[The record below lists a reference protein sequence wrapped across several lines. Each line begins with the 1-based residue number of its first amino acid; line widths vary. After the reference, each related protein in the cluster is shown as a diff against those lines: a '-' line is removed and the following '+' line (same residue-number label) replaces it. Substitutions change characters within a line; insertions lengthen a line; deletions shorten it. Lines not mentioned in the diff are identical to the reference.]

1 MRILTQSDVQQL
13 LPMRDCIEVM
23 ASALASLAAGTAQM
37 PLRTVM
43 RIPDSAD
50 MFGVM
55 PGYLGAPRTIGAK
68 IITVFP
74 GNHGTDRDS
83 HQGAVLLFD
92 DRTGTLSA
100 VVDAT
105 AITTTRTAAVSAV
118 ATRLLA
124 KPDAASLAIIGSG
137 VQAHAHLEAML
148 AVRPIRTVRVWSRS
162 RDHAA
167 AFAKT
172 AAQRFQID
180 AAVADTGEEAV
191 RGADIVC
198 TTTSASSPVLEG
210 AWLAQGAHVN
220 AVGACAPNARELDS
234 EAVRRAR
241 LYVDRRDAA
250 LAEPG
255 DILVPLREGVIG
267 PEHVVA
273 ELGALLLPDADLASL
288 GRQSAA
294 EITLFKSLGLAVEDL
309 AAARHVLDRA
319 ERDDVGTVVALGGA
333 RTS

>member
-1 MRILTQSDVQQL
+1 MRILTQSDVQRL
-13 LPMRDCIEVM
+13 LSMRDCIDVM
-23 ASALASLAAGTAQM
+23 SSALAALAGGNAQM

-43 RIPDSAD
+43 RIPDSSD

-55 PGYLGAPRTIGAK
+55 PGYLGDPRTIGAK

-74 GNHGTDRDS
+74 GNHGTERDS

-92 DRTGTLSA
+92 DTTGTLAA

-124 KPDAASLAIIGSG
+124 RADASSLAIIGAG

-148 AVRPIRTVRVWSRS
+148 AVRPIARLRVWSRN

-167 AFAKT
+167 ALVR
-172 AAQRFQID
+172 AATDRFRLE
-180 AAVADTGEEAV
+180 AAVADTGAEAV
-191 RGADIVC
+191 RDAHIVC

-210 AWLAQGAHVN
+210 AWLAPGTHVN
-220 AVGACAPNARELDS
+220 AVGACTPNARELDS
-234 EAVRRAR
+234 EVVRRAR

-255 DILVPLREGVIG
+255 DILVPLREGVIT
-267 PEHVVA
+267 PSHVIA
-273 ELGALLLPDADLASL
+273 ELGALLLPGADVATL
-288 GRQSAA
+288 GRQRDTD
-294 EITLFKSLGLAVEDL
+294 ITLFKSLGLAVEDL
-309 AAARHVLDRA
+309 AAARWVLDRA
-319 ERDDVGTVVALGGA
+319 EGANAGTVVALGGVRA
-333 RTS
+333 N

>member
-1 MRILTQSDVQQL
+1 MRILTQDDVQQL

-23 ASALASLAAGTAQM
+23 ASALASLAAGKAQM

-43 RIPDSAD
+43 RIPESAD

-100 VVDAT
+100 VIDAT

-124 KPDAASLAIIGSG
+124 RPNAESLAIIGAG

-148 AVRPIRTVRVWSRS
+148 AVRPIARLSVWSRN

-167 AFAKT
+167 SFAR
-172 AAQRFQID
+172 AAADRFHI
-180 AAVADTGEEAV
+180 AATVADTGRDAV

-210 AWLAQGAHVN
+210 AWLEPGTHVN
-220 AVGACAPNARELDS
+220 AVGACTPSARELDS

-250 LAEPG
+250 LTEPG
-255 DILVPLREGVIG
+255 DILVPLRDGVIT
-267 PEHVVA
+267 PDHVIA
-273 ELGALLLPDADLASL
+273 ELGALLLPGADLATL
-288 GRQSAA
+288 GRKSDID
-294 EITLFKSLGLAVEDL
+294 ITLFKSLGLAVEDL
-309 AAARHVLDRA
+309 AAARWVLDRA
-319 ERDDVGTVVALGGA
+319 EREDVGTAVALGGA
-333 RTS
+333 RKS